1 MALIALLLVTQ
12 VPLGGALGV
21 PLWAGICVLIT
32 VFILV
37 YAAKVA
43 DAERHSGMAYSD
55 TRLSPGLA
63 LAGNKLGA
71 VTSASLEN
79 PFIIIVISLI
89 IGAVLGYISQK
100 IALALVKE

>member
-1 MALIALLLVTQ
+1 MRLDHSFHS
-12 VPLGGALGV
+12 
-21 PLWAGICVLIT
+21 CVCGQ
-32 VFILV
+32 
-37 YAAKVA
+37 VA
-43 DAERHSGMAYSD
+43 DAERHSGVGLGYAA
-55 TRLSPGLA
+55 TAGLA

-79 PFIIIVISLI
+79 PFINIVISLI

>member
-1 MALIALLLVTQ
+1 
-12 VPLGGALGV
+12 
-21 PLWAGICVLIT
+21 LIT

-37 YAAKVA
+37 YAAKA
-43 DAERHSGMAYSD
+43 PMLSD
-55 TRLSPGLA
+55 IPASVLGYAATAGLA

-71 VTSASLEN
+71 VTTASLEN
-79 PFIIIVISLI
+79 PFINIVISLI